1 MRKLYALLTA
11 VFFSLTLN
19 AQVSDS
25 LRSVDSVSIK
35 GTSGHVAPNGTCD
48 TLNLYTANNWQ
59 AFYYK
64 YYGGGSPLGVC
75 NLETPS
81 KLRIIETAN
90 FYDASSSNY
99 NYITGGLVY
108 FAFANATDPTHLARH
123 VYFKLYDAAGPGGEP
138 GNLLDSTGLTLEEIH
153 QDVLAGKMTEFKF
166 KAPVQLPAS
175 KKFYISID
183 VRSFAWGPVIKDTVV
198 LVSTANGATQPNTF
212 EYFLSDS
219 VPLYWMAV
227 DSFFAYNNK
236 SLNVTLFTFPYV
248 ISTLD
253 ACSLLPVSIFNFGG
267 AIKNYE
273 AYLNWSTAMESNN
286 KGFYVERSKDG
297 RDFTDIGFVAGAGNS
312 TQIKNYSFVD
322 AGLKDIGVNTTYY
335 RLKQVDNDGQF
346 NYSQVLALNLQNN
359 TSKLRLYPNP
369 AIDIATVET
378 NLDVAS
384 KVHVRVVSD
393 NGTVVQDLD
402 KGVLNPGLQ
411 QIYISTSNLAKGS
424 YIIQLTVGNDHYSQ
438 IMVKQ

>member
-1 MRKLYALLTA
+1 MRKLYALFPA
-11 VFFSLTLN
+11 VFFFLTLH
-19 AQVSDS
+19 AQVADS
-25 LRSVDSVSIK
+25 LRNVDTIPIK

-48 TLNLYTANNWQ
+48 TLNLYDANNWH
-59 AFYYK
+59 ALYYK
-64 YYGGGSPLGVC
+64 YYGGGSPFGVC

-81 KLRIIETAN
+81 KLRNIETAV

-99 NYITGGLVY
+99 NYVTGGLVY

-123 VYFKLYDAAGPGGEP
+123 VYFKLYDDAGGHP
-138 GNLLDSTGLTLEEIH
+138 GNILDSTGLTLADIH
-153 QDVLAGKMTEFKF
+153 QDVLAGRMTEFKF
-166 KAPVQLPAS
+166 KAPVPLPAS

-183 VRSFAWGPVIKDTVV
+183 SRSFAWGPVIKDTIV
-198 LVSTANGATQPNTF
+198 LVGTGAKTTPPTVF
-212 EYFLSDS
+212 ESFMSDS
-219 VPLYWMAV
+219 APTYWMAA
-227 DSFFAYNNK
+227 DTFFIALNK
-236 SLNVTLFTFPYV
+236 SLNVSLFTFPYV

-253 ACSLLPVSIFNFGG
+253 ACSLLPVTIFNFGG

-273 AYLNWSTAMESNN
+273 AYLNWSAAMESNN

-312 TQIKNYSFVD
+312 TQIKNYSFTD
-322 AGLKDIGVNTTYY
+322 GGLKDINVNTTYY

-346 NYSQVLALNLQNN
+346 SYSQVLALNLQNI

-369 AIDIATVET
+369 ANDVATVET

-384 KVHVRVVSD
+384 KVHLRVISD
-393 NGTVVQDLD
+393 NGKVVQDLD

-424 YIIQLTVGNDHYSQ
+424 YIVQLTVGSDHYSQ

>member
-1 MRKLYALLTA
+1 MRKLYALFPS
-11 VFFSLTLN
+11 VFFFLTLH

-25 LRSVDSVSIK
+25 LKNIDTVLIQ
-35 GTSGHVAPNGTCD
+35 GTSGHAAPNGSCD
-48 TLNLYTANNWQ
+48 TLNLFEANNWQ

-64 YYGGGSPLGVC
+64 YFGGGSVLGVC
-75 NLETPS
+75 NLQTPS
-81 KLRIIETAN
+81 KLRITQNAN

-108 FAFANATDPTHLARH
+108 FAFANSTDTSHMTRH
-123 VYFKLYDAAGPGGEP
+123 VGFKLYDDAGAGGEP
-138 GNLLDSTGLTLEEIH
+138 GNLIDSAGLTLADIH
-153 QDVLAGKMTEFKF
+153 QDVLAGRMTEFKF
-166 KAPVQLPAS
+166 KAPVALPAS

-183 VRSFAWGPVIKDTVV
+183 VHSFAWGPTIKDTVV
-198 LVSTANGATQPNTF
+198 LVGTGNSTTQPKVF
-212 EYFLSDS
+212 DYFISDS
-219 VPLYWMAV
+219 VPSYWQAA
-227 DSFFAYNNK
+227 DSFFVTNHK
-236 SLNVTLFTFPYV
+236 SLNVVLYAFPYV
-248 ISTLD
+248 ISAPD

-273 AYLNWSTAMESNN
+273 AYLNWSTAMETNN

-297 RDFTDIGFVAGAGNS
+297 REFTDIGFVAGAGNS
-312 TQIKNYSFVD
+312 TQVKNYSFTD
-322 AGLKDIGVNTTYY
+322 GGLKDINVNTTYY
-335 RLKQVDNDGQF
+335 RLKQVDIDGQF
-346 NYSQVLALNLQNN
+346 HYSGVLALNMQNV

-369 AIDIATVET
+369 ANDVATVET

-384 KVHVRVVSD
+384 KVHVRVVSG
-393 NGTVVQDLD
+393 NGKVVQDFD

-424 YIIQLTVGNDHYSQ
+424 YIVQLTVGNDHYSQ